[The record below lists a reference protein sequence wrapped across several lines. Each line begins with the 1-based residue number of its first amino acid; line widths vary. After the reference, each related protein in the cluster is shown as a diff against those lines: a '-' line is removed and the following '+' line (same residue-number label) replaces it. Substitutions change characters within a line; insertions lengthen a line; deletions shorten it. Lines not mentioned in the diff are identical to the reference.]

1 MTGHSGWIR
10 QACALLIM
18 TVLSIFLSP
27 TPVEAA
33 GFMHVDEIQ
42 AGMRGTGRT
51 VFRGSTVEEFD
62 VEIVDVLRKTR
73 PQGDLILFRALDERL
88 EHSGI
93 VAGMSGSPV
102 YIDGRLIGAIAF
114 AFPFLKDPV
123 GAITPIGEM
132 LDLLEMPASDGA
144 ELDTAGSERLCGGDP
159 GGSRSAATPAPAG
172 REPADTGQFDAL
184 WSRFVCGGGDPEDL
198 LSRPPSRPGDA
209 GPSLI
214 SLPVSLSGW
223 NPAVDRRLSRYLESV
238 GFLPVPMASGSRVGG
253 TPAGTAGAFEP
264 GQAVS
269 IEMVRGDASLAAVGT
284 LTHVDGD
291 RFLALGHP
299 MLQDGPSDLP
309 FSIAWIHAV
318 MPSLQISFK
327 MGSPG
332 EPIGRTLRDSRAGV
346 SGVRG
351 EHPDMLPVRVV
362 LREGDASPRQF
373 RYELVRHHMLTR
385 ALIPW
390 TVTNSFMT
398 SGWPQGEATVKSR
411 LTVYLKDGKQVDR
424 SDLMFT
430 EIPGFTLGTEITL
443 PAGILLANPFERVR
457 IDSVVVEADYR
468 QERAEAR
475 ISRLYAWPRLLD
487 PGGELRVEVTLQ
499 PHRSEPVTRVATI
512 PIPEAWAGRKLRLAV
527 GGASEF
533 AEWDRDRAPA
543 RYTPR
548 DLAGLFRL
556 IESVPRQGA
565 LMLRIVVEEDGSMIG
580 DSDIPPL
587 PPSLRAATEAE
598 GSWSRVR
605 STSAALLLEER
616 LEAPYVVRGGEA
628 LSLEVK
634 P

>member
-1 MTGHSGWIR
+1 MTGIPGWIR
-10 QACALLIM
+10 HACAGLLLS
-18 TVLSIFLSP
+18 VLSLSSVATHAP
-27 TPVEAA
+27 AA
-33 GFMHVDEIQ
+33 GFMHVDEVQ

-62 VEIVDVLRKTR
+62 IEIVDVLRKAR

-102 YIDGRLIGAIAF
+102 YVDGRLIGAIAF

-132 LDLLEMPASDGA
+132 LDLLDMPASD
-144 ELDTAGSERLCGGDP
+144 R
-159 GGSRSAATPAPAG
+159 AG
-172 REPADTGQFDAL
+172 REAAEREGHSDGDPYSRQRSAGLTPGCAEGADAARYEAL
-184 WSRFVCGGGDPEDL
+184 WNRFVSGTGDPEPM
-198 LSRPPSRPGDA
+198 LSRQPGGPGIA
-209 GPSLI
+209 GPALL
-214 SLPVSLSGW
+214 SLPVSQSGW
-223 NPAVDRRLSRYLESV
+223 DPAVDPGLSRYLESA
-238 GFLPVPMASGSRVGG
+238 GFLPVPMASGSMAGEGDVG
-253 TPAGTAGAFEP
+253 AAGAFEP
-264 GQAVS
+264 GQAIS

-299 MLQDGPSDLP
+299 MFQDGPSDLP
-309 FSIAWIHAV
+309 FSMAWIHSV

-327 MGSPG
+327 MGSPRQ
-332 EPIGRTLRDSRAGV
+332 PIGRTLRDSRAGV

-351 EHPDMLPVRVV
+351 EQPDMLPVRVV
-362 LREGDASPRQF
+362 LREGNEDPRQF

-390 TVTNSFMT
+390 TVTNSFMA
-398 SGWPQGEATVKSR
+398 SGWTQGEATVSSR
-411 LTVYLKDGKQVDR
+411 LTLHLPDGKQVDR
-424 SDLMFT
+424 SDLLFT
-430 EIPGFTLGTEITL
+430 EMPGFVLGTEITL
-443 PAGILLANPFERVR
+443 PAGILLMNPFERVR

-475 ISRLYAWPRLLD
+475 ISRLSAWPRVLEAGD
-487 PGGELRVEVTLQ
+487 VLRVEVTLQ
-499 PHRSEPVTRVATI
+499 PHRSEAVTREALI

-527 GGASEF
+527 GGASEI

-543 RYTPR
+543 KYTPR

-565 LMLRIVVEEDGSMIG
+565 LMLRIVAEEDGSIVG
-580 DSDIPPL
+580 HADLPPL
-587 PPSLRAATEAE
+587 PPSLRGAAQAE

-605 STSAALLLEER
+605 STSTALLLEMR
-616 LEAPYVVRGGEA
+616 LEAPFVVRGGEA